1 MLTQR
6 SLKRLL
12 VLSTVEDVGFLLL
25 GVASASSL
33 GMQGAMIAAAT
44 HALAKALLF
53 ICLARL
59 KPTANS
65 KANP

>member
-25 GVASASSL
+25 GIASATAL
-33 GMQGAMIAAAT
+33 GTTGALVAAT
-44 HALAKALLF
+44 TTPWPRPALHLP
-53 ICLARL
+53 CR
-59 KPTANS
+59 P
-65 KANP
+65 